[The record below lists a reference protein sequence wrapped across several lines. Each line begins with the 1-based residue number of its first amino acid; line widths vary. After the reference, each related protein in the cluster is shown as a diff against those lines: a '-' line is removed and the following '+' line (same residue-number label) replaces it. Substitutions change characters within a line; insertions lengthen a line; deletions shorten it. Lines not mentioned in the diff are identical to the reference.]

1 VKTLGRGKERTIKDT
16 SVEDIFV
23 RILDKYVEQ
32 EQKKAMLTGKRISR
46 AKALEDAIL
55 LLLAQKGVL
64 EKVLKELGVS
74 DEEVQRTIVHL
85 KAEYDVSPKSS

>member
-1 VKTLGRGKERTIKDT
+1 VNKLGRDKERTIKDT
-16 SVEDIFV
+16 SINDIWV

-32 EQKKAMLTGKRISR
+32 EQKKAMLTGKRMSR

-64 EKVLKELGVS
+64 EQVLKELGVP
-74 DEEVQRTIVHL
+74 DEEVQRTIARL
-85 KAEYDVSPKSS
+85 KVEYGMLPKS

>member
-1 VKTLGRGKERTIKDT
+1 VNKLGRDKERTIKDT
-16 SVEDIFV
+16 SVDDIWV

-32 EQKKAMLTGKRISR
+32 EQKKAMLTGKRMSR

-64 EKVLKELGVS
+64 EQVLKELGVP
-74 DEEVQRTIVHL
+74 DEEVQHTTARL
-85 KAEYDVSPKSS
+85 KVEYGMLPKS

>member
-1 VKTLGRGKERTIKDT
+1 MNKLGRDKERTIKDT
-16 SVEDIFV
+16 SINDIWV

-32 EQKKAMLTGKRISR
+32 EQKKAMLTGKRMSR

-64 EKVLKELGVS
+64 EQVLKELGVP
-74 DEEVQRTIVHL
+74 DEEVQRTIARL
-85 KAEYDVSPKSS
+85 KVEYGMLPKS